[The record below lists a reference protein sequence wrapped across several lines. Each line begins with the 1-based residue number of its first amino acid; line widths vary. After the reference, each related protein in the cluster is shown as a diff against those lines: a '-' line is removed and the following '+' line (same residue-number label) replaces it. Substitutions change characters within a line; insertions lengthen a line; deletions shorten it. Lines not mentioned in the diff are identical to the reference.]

1 MYTFGR
7 SIALKGELR
16 ASEDITIEGQV
27 EGPISCEN
35 SSVVVSAS
43 ADVTG
48 RILARDIIV
57 FGRMKGELIAT
68 KVVDIRPNAVV
79 RGQVVSKRFILDEEA
94 LFNGRVA
101 PQRLDAALAVTRYQQ
116 RQREN
121 VEEVC

>member
-16 ASEDITIEGQV
+16 SSEDITIEGHV

-35 SSVVVSAS
+35 GSVVVSAS
-43 ADVTG
+43 AVVTG

-79 RGQVVSKRFILDEEA
+79 RGQVVSKRFILDDKA

-101 PQRLDAALAVTRYQQ
+101 PQQLDAALAVTRYQQ

-121 VEEVC
+121 IEEVC

>member
-7 SIALKGELR
+7 SVALKGELR
-16 ASEDITIEGQV
+16 ASEDITIEGRV

-35 SSVVVSAS
+35 GSVVVSAS

-79 RGQVVSKRFILDEEA
+79 RGQVVSKRVILDEEA
-94 LFNGRVA
+94 LFNGRIA

-121 VEEVC
+121 VEEVW